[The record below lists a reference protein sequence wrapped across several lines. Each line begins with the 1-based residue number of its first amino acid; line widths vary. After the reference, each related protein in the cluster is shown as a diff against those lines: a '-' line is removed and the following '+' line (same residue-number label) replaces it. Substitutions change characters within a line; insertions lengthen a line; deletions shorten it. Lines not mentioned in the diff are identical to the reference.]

1 MLSRFFSDLK
11 KLLILQVIMENDF
24 NEKVERLLDTP
35 YWVID
40 FLPMQVPQDSKGQFF
55 AVEQYYLQ
63 EPQRERLCR
72 QFIDVVLKLNCYHD
86 LLVSRDGG
94 DEWLY
99 PDPRMLEKWLMESLQ
114 NGHLCLLI
122 DDGESLI
129 TASGGDTCLSLYN
142 PSPALL
148 ELVGQLA
155 TSVGLFLWQPPA
167 DRKAD

>member
-11 KLLILQVIMENDF
+11 KMLILQVIMENDF
-24 NEKVERLLDTP
+24 NEKVERLLETP

-129 TASGGDTCLSLYN
+129 TASGGDTYLTLYN
-142 PSPALL
+142 PSPVLL
-148 ELVGQLA
+148 ELVRQLVTA
-155 TSVGLFLWQPPA
+155 AGLFLWQPFNNH
-167 DRKAD
+167 

>member
-1 MLSRFFSDLK
+1 MPLRFFQYLEK
-11 KLLILQVIMENDF
+11 TLFLRVIMENDY
-24 NEKVERLLDTP
+24 NEKVERLLDAP

-40 FLPMQVPQDSKGQFF
+40 FLPMQVPQGSKGQFF

-63 EPQRERLCR
+63 EPQHERLCR

-99 PDPRMLEKWLMESLQ
+99 PDPKMLEKWLTESLQ

-129 TASGGDTCLSLYN
+129 TASGGDICLTLYK
-142 PSPALL
+142 PSPDLL
-148 ELVGQLA
+148 DLVQQLA
-155 TSVGLFLWQPPA
+155 SAAGLFLWQP
-167 DRKAD
+167 KE

>member
-40 FLPMQVPQDSKGQFF
+40 FLPMQVPQDSKGEFF

-86 LLVSRDGG
+86 LLV
-94 DEWLY
+94 
-99 PDPRMLEKWLMESLQ
+99 PQHPRKL
-114 NGHLCLLI
+114 H
-122 DDGESLI
+122 
-129 TASGGDTCLSLYN
+129 Y
-142 PSPALL
+142 
-148 ELVGQLA
+148 
-155 TSVGLFLWQPPA
+155 
-167 DRKAD
+167 R